1 MVTNNPLLFLTL
13 GKAPVFC
20 IPYSPSTAGAFL
32 AAISPVSVAPDLAA
46 QAYQA
51 ILAAICDGSLAP
63 GERITQERLAE
74 MLTVSRQPVLQAL
87 LLLKRDGFVMDAGG
101 RGVVV
106 APLTVEHIVQLYQVR
121 SVLDGLAAREA
132 ARHKADVSVA
142 LLKAGRTAA
151 KDKGINAMIDADLAF
166 HRAIYEAAQNP
177 LLLQTAERH
186 WSHIR
191 RVMGAVLQ
199 HADTRAAIWDE
210 HEAMLAAI
218 AKGDAGLAQRLAI
231 HHCEVAG
238 ANLAHQHAAQQN
250 RPNPTGPETPTT
262 RRRA

>member
-1 MVTNNPLLFLTL
+1 M
-13 GKAPVFC
+13 
-20 IPYSPSTAGAFL
+20 